1 MPSHCCVPLC
11 SQQGYR
17 LSNGE
22 KVSYFNFP
30 KDKTSRKQWI
40 HAIRRSEGP
49 FFKIHDK
56 TKVCSLHFKP
66 GDLKKSLNGR
76 VLVQEGKI
84 PSRFEWRPESPKKRK
99 APTVRQ
105 PLVPLVRNKTNKNVA
120 STSSQEHVDFT
131 ASKVSGNEE
140 LLKKKVIE
148 LKRIEDEL
156 ERKLKY
162 TEGNLRDVRQTIC
175 NLRQENDEL
184 KKSSEQM
191 TKQIEILR
199 KQSEIVEPLLD
210 LNRLTSDRD
219 IAFYTGFPNYDIF
232 IALFYF
238 LNPGAHGENVRYVRA
253 KPGDFNVTTDNNEL
267 EKKNCERKREGPRNL
282 NQLKNILWCCAGYAG
297 VFQYSIYHT
306 CLVWHHPL

>member
-40 HAIRRSEGP
+40 HAIRCDEGP

-76 VLVQEGKI
+76 VFVQEGKI
-84 PSRFEWRPESPKKRK
+84 PSRFVWRPESPKKRK

-131 ASKVSGNEE
+131 ASNVSGNE
-140 LLKKKVIE
+140 
-148 LKRIEDEL
+148 
-156 ERKLKY
+156 
-162 TEGNLRDVRQTIC
+162 G
-175 NLRQENDEL
+175 
-184 KKSSEQM
+184 
-191 TKQIEILR
+191 
-199 KQSEIVEPLLD
+199 
-210 LNRLTSDRD
+210 
-219 IAFYTGFPNYDIF
+219 
-232 IALFYF
+232 
-238 LNPGAHGENVRYVRA
+238 
-253 KPGDFNVTTDNNEL
+253 
-267 EKKNCERKREGPRNL
+267 
-282 NQLKNILWCCAGYAG
+282 
-297 VFQYSIYHT
+297 
-306 CLVWHHPL
+306 LV

>member
-22 KVSYFNFP
+22 MVSYFNFP

-40 HAIRRSEGP
+40 HAIRRDEGP

-76 VLVQEGKI
+76 VFVQEGKI

-105 PLVPLVRNKTNKNVA
+105 PLVPLVRNETNKNVA

-131 ASKVSGNEE
+131 ASEVSGNEE
-140 LLKKKVIE
+140 LWKKKVIE

-162 TEGNLRDVRQTIC
+162 TEGSLRDVRQTIC

-191 TKQIEILR
+191 TKQIEMLK

-232 IALFYF
+232 IALFNF
-238 LNPGAHGENVRYVRA
+238 LNPGTHGENIRYVRA
-253 KPGDFNVTTDNNEL
+253 KPGAFM
-267 EKKNCERKREGPRNL
+267 
-282 NQLKNILWCCAGYAG
+282 
-297 VFQYSIYHT
+297 S
-306 CLVWHHPL
+306 PLTMVN